1 MLLPDEPGRAL
12 DAGMGGGRLVE
23 ALDRGGWRVTGIDLS
38 QVMVDLARRRVPGLA
53 ESLLVAPVERLPF
66 EDGAF
71 DAVTALGVLE
81 FTEDV
86 SIALREL
93 ARVLRPDGTAVVS
106 WPNFGGLYA
115 AWRRAIV
122 NPLARGAGR
131 PSPPS
136 PSTRLDRAAF
146 AAVLEASALQLD
158 RTVLLSPHGA
168 TLGAG
173 IRSRLAAQLVF
184 AAWKRS

>member
-1 MLLPDEPGRAL
+1 
-12 DAGMGGGRLVE
+12 MGGGRLVE
-23 ALDRGGWRVTGIDLS
+23 ALDRDGWSVTGIDLS
-38 QVMVDLARRRVPGLA
+38 EAMVDLARRRVPDLS

-86 SIALREL
+86 SLALREL
-93 ARVLRPDGTAVVS
+93 VRVLRTGGTAVVS
-106 WPNFGGLYA
+106 WPNFGGLYT

-122 NPLARGAGR
+122 NPLASAAGR

-136 PSTRLDRAAF
+136 PRIRLDQREF
-146 AAVLEASALQLD
+146 TALLD
-158 RTVLLSPHGA
+158 GSGLQPERTMLLSPHGT
-168 TLGAG
+168 TLGSGVRA
-173 IRSRLAAQLVF
+173 RLAAQLVV
-184 AAWKRS
+184 AARKRP

>member
-1 MLLPDEPGRAL
+1 
-12 DAGMGGGRLVE
+12 MGGGRLVE
-23 ALDRGGWRVTGIDLS
+23 ALDRKGWAVTGIDLS
-38 QVMVDLARRRVPGLA
+38 EAMVDLARRRVPGLTDA
-53 ESLLVAPVERLPF
+53 LLVGPVERLPF

-86 SIALREL
+86 SLSLREL
-93 ARVLRPDGTAVVS
+93 ARVLRAGGTAVAS
-106 WPNFGGLYA
+106 WPNFGGLYT

-122 NPLARGAGR
+122 NPLARSAGR

-136 PSTRLDRAAF
+136 PKKRLDRGEF
-146 AAVLEASALQLD
+146 ANLLEAHGLRPERSI
-158 RTVLLSPHGA
+158 LLSPHGA

-173 IRSRLAAQLVF
+173 VRSRLAAQLVF
-184 AAWKRS
+184 AARKEP